1 MKTSYREISKTE
13 FEVSVTLDDGETEII
28 GILSCDY
35 QGKWHCTKKFFSTMG
50 GNDTFNSIKENEMVL
65 AGRCLQDQWALYNN
79 RKKIKESQSEA
90 LKKYAEKTYDLS
102 LPHASSRNTTNKK
115 IYVNSDEDLDDFDF
129 DSFWDFGEEEDNR

>member
-13 FEVSVTLDDGETEII
+13 FEVSVTLDDGEIEII

-35 QGKWHCTKKFFSTMG
+35 QGRWHCTKKFFSTMG
-50 GNDTFNSIKENEMVL
+50 GNDTFNSIKEDEMVT
-65 AGRCLQDQWALYNN
+65 AGRLLMAQWNLYNN
-79 RKKIKESQSEA
+79 RRKIKESWAEA
-90 LKKYAEKTYDLS
+90 SKEYAEKTYDLS
-102 LPHASSRNTTNKK
+102 LPSVASKNTTSRK